1 MIFIDISVLDPEAFF
16 QDMNLL
22 SDFIFD
28 LFSLSWNAIT
38 SNILLLLGFCI
49 FILSIIVGIFQRV
62 RKIK

>member
-1 MIFIDISVLDPEAFF
+1 MILIVISVLDPDAFF

-28 LFSLSWNAIT
+28 LFGLSWNAIT